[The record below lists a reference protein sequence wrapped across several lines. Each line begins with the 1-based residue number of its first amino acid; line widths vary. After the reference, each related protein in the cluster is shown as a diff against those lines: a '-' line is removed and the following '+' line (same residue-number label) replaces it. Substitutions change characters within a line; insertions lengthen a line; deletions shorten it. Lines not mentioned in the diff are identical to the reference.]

1 MAAEQELIMDEY
13 ISKLEP
19 LTVKIK
25 TRSGPRT
32 IICQDYF
39 IRSRMADIRA
49 MFNEAEHRI
58 SENGEAL
65 HKIRV
70 WLKKSG
76 EAVMKMF
83 RYANVIYGNGQAW
96 NDLKALRGKGA
107 TRKQLDDAQH
117 ENNRQDDHLK
127 VAMRM
132 YEKIVKAAEHE
143 MLLEERNSWVFKD
156 YYEFK

>member
-1 MAAEQELIMDEY
+1 MAAEQDLILDEY
-13 ISKLEP
+13 IKKLEP
-19 LTVKIK
+19 LSVVIL

-32 IICQDYF
+32 INCPDYF
-39 IRSRMADIRA
+39 VRSRMADIRA
-49 MFNEAEHRI
+49 MFNEAEHRVT
-58 SENGEAL
+58 ENGDAL

-70 WLKKSG
+70 WLKQAG
-76 EAVMKMF
+76 EAVMRMF
-83 RYANVIYGNGQAW
+83 RYANVIYGNGQPW
-96 NDLKALRGKGA
+96 NDLKSLRSKGA
-107 TRKQLDDAQH
+107 TRKQLNDAQH

-132 YEKIVKAAEHE
+132 LEKIVKAAEHE